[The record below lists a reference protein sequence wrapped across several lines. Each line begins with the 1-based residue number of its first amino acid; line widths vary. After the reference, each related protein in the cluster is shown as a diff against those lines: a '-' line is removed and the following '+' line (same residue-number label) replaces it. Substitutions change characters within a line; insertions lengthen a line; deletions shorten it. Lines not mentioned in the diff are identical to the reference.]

1 MNSYR
6 PTIGLEVH
14 AELSTKTKMFCDSPN
29 APHTLAPNTAICP
42 VCMAHPGT
50 LPVPNRQAIHH
61 VLRVGAALGSEIAS
75 YTEFD
80 RKSYFYPDIPKGYQI
95 SQYEYPLVKGGTL
108 AGVDITRVHLE
119 EDTARSS
126 HDSKKGVSVVDFNRA
141 GVPLMELV
149 TEPVVRDAESAVAF
163 ARELQLL
170 LRTLGV
176 SGANLEKGEMR
187 IEANI
192 SVSASNTP
200 SSAYVEVK
208 NINSFKAVERAIT
221 YEIAR
226 QTKLLEQGEKV
237 VKETRGWDE
246 GKQQTFSQR
255 VKEGAADYRYFP
267 DPDLPKMSLQDVPE
281 FSLEALKKS
290 LPELPEARRARYLAL
305 GLKEEDVASLVDGGA
320 RSAFMDELLKE
331 AEGDET
337 LLRQAVNY
345 LVSDVAG
352 WYAKNASPEYAG
364 FSPSVFLELMRLV
377 VAGDLSSRGAKD
389 LLLLILEGD
398 TTSPKDLAVAKGLMQ
413 VSDPALLEATVADVL
428 LQNPEAIAQFKGG
441 KDSALQFLVGQAM
454 KASRGAGNPATLRA
468 LLEEKLAA

>member
-29 APHTLAPNTAICP
+29 APHTLPPNTAICP

-50 LPVPNRQAIHH
+50 LPVPNRQAVHH

-95 SQYEYPLVKGGTL
+95 SQYKYPLVKGGML
-108 AGVDITRVHLE
+108 AGVAITRVHLE

-126 HDSKKGVSVVDFNRA
+126 HDSKKGVSIVDFNRA

-149 TEPVVRDAESAVAF
+149 TEPVVRDAESAAAF

-192 SVSASNTP
+192 SVSTTDTP

-208 NINSFKAVERAIT
+208 NINSFRAVERAIT
-221 YEIAR
+221 YEIER
-226 QTKLLEQGEKV
+226 QTKLLEQGEKI

-267 DPDLPKMSLQDVPE
+267 DPDLPKMTLGDVPE
-281 FSLEALKKS
+281 FSLESLTAS
-290 LPELPEARRARYLAL
+290 LPELPEARRSRYRAF
-305 GLKEEDVASLVDGGA
+305 GLKEEDITHLVDGGA
-320 RSAFMDELLKE
+320 RSLFMDELLRE
-331 AEGDET
+331 AGDDAV
-337 LLRQAVNY
+337 LIRQAVNY

-352 WYAKNASPEYAG
+352 WYTKNNRAEYDGLLPTA
-364 FSPSVFLELMRLV
+364 FLELMRLV
-377 VAGDLSSRGAKD
+377 VSGDLSSRGAKD
-389 LLLLILEGD
+389 LLLLMLEGD
-398 TTSPKDLAVAKGLMQ
+398 TTAPKELAQNKDLLQ
-413 VSDPALLEATVADVL
+413 VSDPEQLLVTVREVL
-428 LQNPEAIAQFKGG
+428 EQNPEAVVQYRGG
-441 KDSALQFLVGQAM
+441 KASALQFLVGQAM
-454 KASRGAGNPATLRA
+454 KATRGAGNPGTLST
-468 LLEEKLAA
+468 LFLEELT